1 MRSHCGAAK
10 CPLTASK
17 HRLVASGASRATRD
31 AATRL
36 ARTASSS
43 PTSLNARAARSIAGN
58 PPPFDSAAAHDVAGS
73 AAWPLSVRR
82 YASVSARD
90 GSSRGARRVP
100 FGPPPTPLGARRR
113 RPRRALDA
121 SRDPPGTSTRRDG
134 RRPGIWWRCTRS
146 RRLGLDRGVRGVDP
160 TRPPRGRTR
169 ARHPRIGERRPR
181 RPGRDRA
188 CGTPPRDETT
198 RPGSRARR
206 RGPRGARRRAR
217 GDGARAGSIPGGG
230 TRRGVS
236 RLSPQGTFAV
246 VGGSDQVR
254 DARVR
259 GGGVG
264 GVRGGGGGGGALAER
279 GLLVLEVADGV
290 DGGANRANAGGE
302 DGVGGGE
309 RRRRLG
315 PRRGVGTPSRTRRG
329 RRRGDGGRGETR
341 RGGNAP
347 WASLV
352 ARRRTRRRRR
362 GRPRGDPRG
371 GARRNDCCAPRRVAS
386 GDDPRR
392 RPRRVG
398 REWRG
403 TRGGFAA
410 RAKHEAASRASP
422 DRNAAAPAA
431 LAAVHVSC
439 ADGATGAGG
448 GAGVVSERSIAAG
461 AIARLVRSSARN
473 TSSSVMD
480 SEKWSASAP
489 FRRCQPYIAPS
500 RGVVWRPRDAV
511 ANVVT
516 PPGRRFDSPKQESP
530 NAAHFPH
537 RPENFLRRATRANVA
552 STTRADLTNAGA
564 RGARDVTPRRARSTE
579 ISLAAVPSTVPGPS
593 PRARWSPSD

>member
-1 MRSHCGAAK
+1 MVVDPGY
-10 CPLTASK
+10 
-17 HRLVASGASRATRD
+17 G
-31 AATRL
+31 
-36 ARTASSS
+36 
-43 PTSLNARAARSIAGN
+43 G
-58 PPPFDSAAAHDVAGS
+58 DVRG
-73 AAWPLSVRR
+73 LGV
-82 YASVSARD
+82 SVSTE
-90 GSSRGARRVP
+90 V
-100 FGPPPTPLGARRR
+100 FEEL
-113 RPRRALDA
+113 
-121 SRDPPGTSTRRDG
+121 TRRDPRGGEPG
-134 RRPGIWWRCTRS
+134 RDIRAS
-146 RRLGLDRGVRGVDP
+146 ASGVRGVLDATEP
-160 TRPPRGRTR
+160 
-169 ARHPRIGERRPR
+169 AVRPR
-181 RPGRDRA
+181 ETKRRVRVLGLGGEDRV
-188 CGTPPRDETT
+188 E
-198 RPGSRARR
+198 
-206 RGPRGARRRAR
+206 R
-217 GDGARAGSIPGGG
+217 GDELVETVLARVRFPEEGLDAAYRDF
-230 TRRGVS
+230 RRE
-236 RLSPQGTFAV
+236 GTFAV

-403 TRGGFAA
+403 TRGGLPRARNTRRRAA
-410 RAKHEAASRASP
+410 RRRIGTPPRRPPWPRSTCRA
-422 DRNAAAPAA
+422 RTARR
-431 LAAVHVSC
+431 
-439 ADGATGAGG
+439 GAGG
-448 GAGVVSERSIAAG
+448 SAGVVSERSIAAG

>member
-1 MRSHCGAAK
+1 MY
-10 CPLTASK
+10 
-17 HRLVASGASRATRD
+17 
-31 AATRL
+31 
-36 ARTASSS
+36 
-43 PTSLNARAARSIAGN
+43 AGLG
-58 PPPFDSAAAHDVAGS
+58 V
-73 AAWPLSVRR
+73 
-82 YASVSARD
+82 SVSTE
-90 GSSRGARRVP
+90 V
-100 FGPPPTPLGARRR
+100 FEEL
-113 RPRRALDA
+113 
-121 SRDPPGTSTRRDG
+121 TRRDPRGGEPG
-134 RRPGIWWRCTRS
+134 RDIRAS
-146 RRLGLDRGVRGVDP
+146 ASGVRGVLDATEP
-160 TRPPRGRTR
+160 
-169 ARHPRIGERRPR
+169 AVRPR
-181 RPGRDRA
+181 ETKRRVRVLGLGGEDRV
-188 CGTPPRDETT
+188 E
-198 RPGSRARR
+198 
-206 RGPRGARRRAR
+206 R
-217 GDGARAGSIPGGG
+217 GDELVETVLARVRFPEEGLDAAYRDF
-230 TRRGVS
+230 RRE
-236 RLSPQGTFAV
+236 GTFAV

-329 RRRGDGGRGETR
+329 VVAATEGEERLAAAEMRLGPVWSRGDARVGGVEGVRGETRAEERGGTIAVRLGESRQATILVVVLGGSGGSGGGREEVCRARETRGGEPRVAGSERRRAGRLGRGPRVVRGRRDGGRG
-341 RGGNAP
+341 G
-347 WASLV
+347 S
-352 ARRRTRRRRR
+352 
-362 GRPRGDPRG
+362 
-371 GARRNDCCAPRRVAS
+371 
-386 GDDPRR
+386 
-392 RPRRVG
+392 
-398 REWRG
+398 
-403 TRGGFAA
+403 
-410 RAKHEAASRASP
+410 
-422 DRNAAAPAA
+422 
-431 LAAVHVSC
+431 
-439 ADGATGAGG
+439 
-448 GAGVVSERSIAAG
+448 AGVVSERSIAAG

-537 RPENFLRRATRANVA
+537 VPKTSLRRATRANVA